1 MLTSFDADRKLVVS
15 RQSLMYDS
23 TPIKQTIINDYNS
36 VRALRL
42 FINSLEHIP
51 EFLMTFITI
60 DIENIVGK
68 RENDCIVNSIFSYSI
83 NVCCL

>member
-51 EFLMTFITI
+51 EF
-60 DIENIVGK
+60 
-68 RENDCIVNSIFSYSI
+68 
-83 NVCCL
+83 